1 MDVFL
6 GEWLNLLL
14 RWAHLIVGIGWIG
27 TSFYFMALDYTLL
40 KRERMNPG
48 VMGTSWQVHGG
59 GFYHVEK
66 YTVAPATLPEV
77 LHWFKWEA
85 YLTWATGFGLLIV
98 QYYVHAQA
106 FLIDPA
112 VMPLEPWQAIA
123 ISVVSLAAGWFIYD
137 GLCRTKIGE
146 NTVLLALSV
155 FALILIA
162 SVLYTKV
169 FSGRGAFI
177 HIGSLIGTIM
187 AVNVFG
193 VIIPNQKKM
202 IAQMIA
208 GQTPEPRFGAI
219 GKQRSVHNN
228 YLTLP
233 VLLMMVSQHYP
244 FLFTHPQSW
253 LVVALI
259 LLSGGVIRH
268 VLNRI
273 DAGDDWN
280 AYSWGLPA
288 AAIALMAAIY
298 VTAPQPRAATG
309 AAAAVSDPEALA
321 ISQKHCV
328 SCHARAPL
336 HPAFKEPPKNMP
348 LETVPELRRFAQQIY
363 LQTVQNRAMP
373 LGNQTGMTDEERAS
387 LGRWVNG
394 LK

>member
-1 MDVFL
+1 MEVFL

-27 TSFYFMALDYTLL
+27 TSFYFMALDYTLMR
-40 KRERMNPG
+40 RERMNPG

-85 YLTWATGFGLLIV
+85 YLTWVTGFGLLIV
-98 QYYVHAQA
+98 QYYFHAGA

-112 VMPLEPWQAIA
+112 VMPLAPWQAIA
-123 ISVVSLAAGWFIYD
+123 ISVASLAAGWFVYD
-137 GLCRTKIGE
+137 GLCRTRIGE
-146 NTVLLALSV
+146 NTTALALSV

-177 HIGSLIGTIM
+177 HVGALIGTIM

-202 IAQMIA
+202 IAQMVA
-208 GQTPEPRFGAI
+208 GQTPEARFGAI
-219 GKQRSVHNN
+219 GKQRSIHNN

-259 LLSGGVIRH
+259 LISGGVIRH

-273 DAGDDWN
+273 DADADWN
-280 AYSWGLPA
+280 TYNWGFPA
-288 AAIALMAAIY
+288 AAIALLAAIY
-298 VTAPQPRAATG
+298 VTAPQSREGT
-309 AAAAVSDPEALA
+309 AAAGVVSDREALA
-321 ISQKHCV
+321 ISQKHCIA
-328 SCHARAPL
+328 CHARDPA
-336 HPAFKEPPKNMP
+336 HPAFREPPKNVA

-363 LQTVQNRAMP
+363 MQTVQNRAMP
-373 LGNQTGMTDEERAS
+373 LGNQTGMTEAERET
-387 LGRWVNG
+387 LGRWVHG

>member
-1 MDVFL
+1 VDVFL
-6 GEWLNLLL
+6 GEWLNLLI
-14 RWAHLIVGIGWIG
+14 RWAHLVVSIGWIG
-27 TSFYFMALDYTLL
+27 TSFYFMALDYSLS
-40 KRERMNPG
+40 KRERMSPG
-48 VMGTSWQVHGG
+48 VLGTAWQVHGG

-66 YTVAPATLPEV
+66 YTVAPATLPDV

-98 QYYVHAQA
+98 QYYFHAEA
-106 FLIDPA
+106 FLIDPG
-112 VMPLEPWQAIA
+112 VMALEPWQAIA

-137 GLCRTKIGE
+137 GLCRTRVGE
-146 NTVLLALSV
+146 HTTLLAISV

-177 HIGSLIGTIM
+177 HVGALVGTIM

-208 GQTPEPRFGAI
+208 ELTPDPRYGEI

-253 LVVALI
+253 LIVALI
-259 LLSGGVIRH
+259 IVIGALVRH
-268 VLNRI
+268 MLNRI
-273 DAGDDWN
+273 EADDHWDSY
-280 AYSWGLPA
+280 AWVLPITA
-288 AAIALMAAIY
+288 MALITAIY
-298 VTAPQPRAATG
+298 VTAPQPRATAGG
-309 AAAAVSDPEALA
+309 AVTDLEAQT
-321 ISQKHCV
+321 IVGKHCLM
-328 SCHARAPL
+328 CHSRNAS
-336 HPAFKEPPKNMP
+336 HPAFKEPPKNVVLDNVSEM
-348 LETVPELRRFAQQIY
+348 RRFAQQIY
-363 LQTVQNRAMP
+363 MQTVQNRAMP
-373 LGNQTGMTDEERAS
+373 LGNQTGMTDGERDA

-394 LK
+394 QK

>member
-14 RWAHLIVGIGWIG
+14 RWAHMIVGIGWIG
-27 TSFYFMALDYTLL
+27 TSFYFMALDYSLS

-48 VMGTSWQVHGG
+48 VLGTAWQVHGG

-66 YTVAPATLPEV
+66 YTVAPATLPDV

-98 QYYVHAQA
+98 QYYFHAEA
-106 FLIDPA
+106 FLIDPG
-112 VMPLEPWQAIA
+112 VMALERWQAIA
-123 ISVVSLAAGWFIYD
+123 ISVASLAAGWFIYD
-137 GLCRTKIGE
+137 GLCRTKVGE
-146 NTVLLALSV
+146 NTTLLSLSV

-162 SVLYTKV
+162 AVLYTKV

-177 HIGSLIGTIM
+177 HVGALVGTIM

-208 GQTPEPRFGAI
+208 GQTPDARYGEI
-219 GKQRSVHNN
+219 GKQRSTHNN

-253 LVVALI
+253 LIVALI
-259 LLSGGVIRH
+259 IVIGALVRH
-268 VLNRI
+268 MLNRL
-273 DAGDDWN
+273 DAGDDWDGYGWVMP
-280 AYSWGLPA
+280 AVAMGL
-288 AAIALMAAIY
+288 ITAIY
-298 VTAPQPRAATG
+298 VTAPATRSTTG
-309 AAAAVSDPEALA
+309 GAVSDAEAQA
-321 ISQKHCV
+321 IVGKHCLM
-328 SCHARAPL
+328 CHARNPS
-336 HPAFKEPPKNMP
+336 HPAFKEPPKNMA
-348 LETVPELRRFAQQIY
+348 LESIPEMRRFAQQIY
-363 LQTVQNRAMP
+363 MQTVQNRAMP
-373 LGNQTGMTDEERAS
+373 LGNQTGMTEDERDA
-387 LGRWVNG
+387 LGRWVSG
-394 LK
+394 RK

>member
-14 RWAHLIVGIGWIG
+14 RWAHMIVGIGWIG

-40 KRERMNPG
+40 KRERMNAG
-48 VMGTSWQVHGG
+48 VLGTSWQVHGG

-66 YTVAPATLPEV
+66 YTVAPATLPDV

-112 VMPLEPWQAIA
+112 VMPLTALQATA
-123 ISVVSLAAGWFIYD
+123 ISIVSLAAGWFIYD
-137 GLCRTKIGE
+137 GLCRSRIGD
-146 NTVLLALSV
+146 NDVALALAV
-155 FALILIA
+155 FALILVA
-162 SVLYTKV
+162 AVLYTKV
-169 FSGRGAFI
+169 YSGRGAFI
-177 HIGSLIGTIM
+177 HVGALVGTIM

-193 VIIPNQKKM
+193 VIIPHQKKM

-208 GQTPEPRFGAI
+208 GQAPDPRHGAI

-259 LLSGGVIRH
+259 LLSGGLIRH
-268 VLNRI
+268 LLNRI
-273 DAGDDWN
+273 DAGDNWDRYGWT
-280 AYSWGLPA
+280 LPTA
-288 AAIALMAAIY
+288 AMALISTIY
-298 VTAPQPRAATG
+298 VTAPAPRAAGSASAT
-309 AAAAVSDPEALA
+309 SDEQAMA
-321 ISQKHCV
+321 ISAKHCV
-328 SCHARAPL
+328 ACHAHNPS
-336 HPAFKEPPKNMP
+336 HPAFKEPPKNMA
-348 LETVPELRRFAQQIY
+348 LETVSDMRRYAQQIY
-363 LQTVQNRAMP
+363 MQTVQNRAMP
-373 LGNQTGMTDEERAS
+373 LGNQTGMTEAERDA

-394 LK
+394 LR

>member
-1 MDVFL
+1 MEVFL

-14 RWAHLIVGIGWIG
+14 RWSHLIVGIGWIG
-27 TSFYFMALDYTLL
+27 TSFYFMALDYTLM

-66 YTVAPATLPEV
+66 YTVAPATLPDV

-85 YLTWATGFGLLIV
+85 YLTWVTGFGLLVV
-98 QYYVHAQA
+98 QYYFHAQA

-112 VMPLEPWQAIA
+112 VMPLETWQAIA
-123 ISVVSLAAGWFIYD
+123 ISVGSLAAGWFIYD
-137 GLCRTKIGE
+137 GLCRSKVGE

-177 HIGSLIGTIM
+177 HVGSLIGTIM

-193 VIIPNQKKM
+193 VIVPNQKKM

-208 GQTPEPRFGAI
+208 GQTPEARFGEI
-219 GKQRSVHNN
+219 GKQRSIHNN

-244 FLFTHPQSW
+244 FLFTHPHSW

-280 AYSWGLPA
+280 AYGWGLPA
-288 AAIALMAAIY
+288 AAIVLMTAIY
-298 VTAPQPRAATG
+298 VTAPQPRAGTAG
-309 AAAAVSDPEALA
+309 AAVSDREALA
-321 ISQKHCV
+321 ISQRHCV
-328 SCHARAPL
+328 NCHAREPV

-373 LGNQTGMTDEERAS
+373 LGNQTGMTDDERAA
-387 LGRWVNG
+387 LGRWVHG
-394 LK
+394 LR